1 MILYYLRTV
10 ILYLILIASVRLM
23 GKRQVGQMEPSEFV
37 VTMLVANLAS
47 IPMQDE
53 GIPLF
58 SGLIPI
64 LTVLGAELVLSVA
77 SMGSLRLRR
86 LLCGK
91 PVILIENGT
100 IIQENLRRT
109 RITLDELTGH
119 LRLKDVLDLTSV
131 QFAILETN
139 GDLSIFLYPAHR
151 PATAKEAGVQVGKQA
166 LPVTLID
173 DGRLL
178 KKNLP
183 IANKDEKWVHKVL
196 RAHHSTLEETF
207 LLTVDAMDTILWL
220 PKEAKK

>member
-1 MILYYLRTV
+1 MLLYYLRTM
-10 ILYLILIASVRLM
+10 ILYLVLIASVRLM

-58 SGLIPI
+58 SGVIPI

-77 SMGSLRLRR
+77 SMGSIRLRR
-86 LLCGK
+86 ILCGK
-91 PVILIENGT
+91 PVILMENGR
-100 IIQENLRRT
+100 ILQENLRKT

-119 LRLKDVLDLTSV
+119 LRLKDVLDLNTV

-139 GDLSIFLYPAHR
+139 GDISVFLYPPHR
-151 PATAKEAGVQVGKQA
+151 PASAREAGIQAGKQA
-166 LPVTLID
+166 LPVTIID

-183 IANKDEKWVHKVL
+183 IAQKDENWVKRVL
-196 RAHHSTLEETF
+196 NAHNSTLEDTF
-207 LLTVDAMDTILWL
+207 LLTVDEADTILWL
-220 PKEAKK
+220 PKEGKK

>member
-10 ILYLILIASVRLM
+10 ILYLVLIAGVRLM

-64 LTVLGAELVLSVA
+64 LTVLGAELVLSSA
-77 SMGSLRLRR
+77 SMGSIFLRR
-86 LLCGK
+86 MLCGK
-91 PVILIENGT
+91 PVILIENGR
-100 IIQENLRRT
+100 ILQDNLRRT
-109 RITLDELTGH
+109 RITIDELTGH
-119 LRLKDVLDLTSV
+119 LRLKDVLDLQSV

-139 GDLSIFLYPAHR
+139 GDLSVFLYPSER
-151 PATAKEAGVQVGKQA
+151 PATAKEAGFRPEAQQ
-166 LPVTLID
+166 LPVTIID

-178 KKNLP
+178 KQNLNVAGKNE
-183 IANKDEKWVHKVL
+183 DWVNRVL
-196 RAHHSTLEETF
+196 TGQNATLDGTF
-207 LLTVDAMDTILWL
+207 LLTVDAADHILWL
-220 PKEAKK
+220 PKEGRK

>member
-10 ILYLILIASVRLM
+10 ILYLVLIAGVRLM

-64 LTVLGAELVLSVA
+64 LTVLGAELVLSSA
-77 SMGSLRLRR
+77 SMGSIFLRR
-86 LLCGK
+86 MLCGK
-91 PVILIENGT
+91 PVILIENGR
-100 IIQENLRRT
+100 ILQDNLRRT
-109 RITLDELTGH
+109 RITIDELTGH
-119 LRLKDVLDLTSV
+119 LRLKDVLDLQSV

-139 GDLSIFLYPAHR
+139 GDLSVFLYPSER
-151 PATAKEAGVQVGKQA
+151 PVTAKEAGFRPEAQQ
-166 LPVTLID
+166 LPVTIID

-178 KKNLP
+178 KQNLNVAGKNE
-183 IANKDEKWVHKVL
+183 DWVNRVL
-196 RAHHSTLEETF
+196 TGQNATLDGTF
-207 LLTVDAMDTILWL
+207 LLTVDAADHILWL
-220 PKEAKK
+220 PKEGRK